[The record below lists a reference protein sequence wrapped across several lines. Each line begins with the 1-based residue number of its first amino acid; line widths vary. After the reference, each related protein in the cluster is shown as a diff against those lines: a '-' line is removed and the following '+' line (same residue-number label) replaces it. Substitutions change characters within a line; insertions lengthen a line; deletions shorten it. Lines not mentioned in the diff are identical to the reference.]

1 MVASWGLQVDRAAYK
16 VTAIPTTGQ
25 SVFRT
30 IGRSEPRDWD
40 FNSDQGKGRPRAP
53 EQDYVDY
60 VGLSVFGT
68 EDAARENALR
78 FPKMIA
84 RVHLEEGCGFMIA
97 RTLADVRQHYTV
109 WGDPDELL
117 ARVALPVPRFDDDPS

>member
-1 MVASWGLQVDRAAYK
+1 M
-16 VTAIPTTGQ
+16 TAIPAEGQ
-25 SVFRT
+25 FVFRT

-40 FNSDQGKGRPRAP
+40 FQSDRDKGRPRAP
-53 EQDYVDY
+53 QQDYVDY

-68 EDAARENALR
+68 EDAARENAVR

-97 RTLADVRQHYTV
+97 RTLADVNEHYTV
-109 WGDPDELL
+109 WGDPSELL
-117 ARVALPVPRFDDDPS
+117 ARVERPVPRFDDEPS